1 MAAAHRR
8 VGWQHRS
15 AYAPTCDALLALLQI
30 GQPRTRL
37 FKRGGKCFGIAEI
50 LHRELCI
57 AHGFVVFTAAPRNLR
72 EQQFVAAALRWV
84 GLRLL
89 LACD

>member
-1 MAAAHRR
+1 MAAPQRVRADLRR
-8 VGWQHRS
+8 AAS
-15 AYAPTCDALLALLQI
+15 AASDRPT
-30 GQPRTRL
+30 TRL
-37 FKRGGKCFGIAEI
+37 FKRDGKCFGIAEI